1 MISSLLEA
9 GLVVNASWPL
19 YTERPGRARSQAS
32 AALASSI
39 FLICRKRAEARE
51 GYFSEV
57 RQELQERIQERLD
70 FFWEKGIRGADFFI
84 SAIGPAVEV
93 FGRYTAVRRLSGE
106 TVSVGELLDLV
117 QEIVTNYAL
126 RQILHDG
133 RVGHVDP
140 ATRFYVLWRWA
151 YGGGKVPFDDAR
163 KLAQAQGAEVE
174 ELMARLKILQKRGEN
189 VELLG
194 PRQRAK
200 DENLGETGPSGRPM
214 PLVDVL
220 HRACLLWNQGDRPG
234 LTEFLAR
241 SGYAR
246 DESLWTVAQALSE
259 ILPEGDK
266 EKQMLQGLLGSK
278 ERVVTEVRQ
287 ERLL

>member
-1 MISSLLEA
+1 MSTRLIA
-9 GLVVNASWPL
+9 
-19 YTERPGRARSQAS
+19 QAK

-39 FLICRKRAEARE
+39 FLVCRKRSEVRE

-57 RQELQERIQERLD
+57 RQELQTRIQERLD
-70 FFWEKGIRGADFFI
+70 FFWERGIRGADFFI

-93 FGRYTAVRRLSGE
+93 FGRYAAVRRLSGE

-151 YGGGKVPFDDAR
+151 YGGGNVPFDDAR
-163 KLAQAQGAEVE
+163 KLAQAQGAEVD
-174 ELMARLKILQKRGEN
+174 ELMARLNVLKKRGEN

-200 DENLGETGPSGRPM
+200 DENLGETAPGGRPV
-214 PLVDVL
+214 PLIDVL

-234 LTEFLAR
+234 LTEFLSR
-241 SGYAR
+241 SGYTR